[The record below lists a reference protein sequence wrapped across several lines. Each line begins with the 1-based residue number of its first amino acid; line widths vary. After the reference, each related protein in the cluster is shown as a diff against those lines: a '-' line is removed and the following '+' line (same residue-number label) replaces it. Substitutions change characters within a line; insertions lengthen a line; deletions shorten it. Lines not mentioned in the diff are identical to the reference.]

1 MGNQA
6 YNQKNV
12 KQVKLALNLK
22 TDADIIRY
30 LQSLPNMQG
39 HIKQLIR
46 DDMKKATSK

>member
-1 MGNQA
+1 MGSQA

-30 LQSLPNMQG
+30 LATIPNMQG
-39 HIKQLIR
+39 HIKALIR
-46 DDMKKATSK
+46 EDMKKAASK